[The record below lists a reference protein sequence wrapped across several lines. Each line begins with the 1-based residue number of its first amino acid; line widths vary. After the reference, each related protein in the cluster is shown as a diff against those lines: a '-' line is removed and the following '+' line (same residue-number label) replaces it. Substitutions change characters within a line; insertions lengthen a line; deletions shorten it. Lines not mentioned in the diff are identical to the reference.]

1 MLILGLHS
9 PMEAPIL
16 TGVEGRGMKASEIHV
31 MSVDQIR
38 EELETARENLFN
50 LRFQWAT
57 AQIRDHN
64 LLKAAR
70 RDIARLETILRAREA
85 EGE

>member
-1 MLILGLHS
+1 
-9 PMEAPIL
+9 
-16 TGVEGRGMKASEIHV
+16 MKASEARV
-31 MSVDQIR
+31 MPV
-38 EELETARENLFN
+38 EELRKALETARENLFN

-70 RDIARLETILRAREA
+70 QDIARLETILQEREQSA
-85 EGE
+85 DA

>member
-1 MLILGLHS
+1 
-9 PMEAPIL
+9 
-16 TGVEGRGMKASEIHV
+16 MKASEIRV
-31 MSVDQIR
+31 MPTEQVR

-64 LLKAAR
+64 VLKAAR
-70 RDIARLETILRAREA
+70 RDIARLETILRERELT
-85 EGE
+85 GEE

>member
-1 MLILGLHS
+1 
-9 PMEAPIL
+9 
-16 TGVEGRGMKASEIHV
+16 MKASEAQRMGALRT

-38 EELETARENLFN
+38 EELETARQNLFN

-70 RDIARLETILRAREA
+70 RDIARLETILRARQR
-85 EGE
+85 GE

>member
-1 MLILGLHS
+1 
-9 PMEAPIL
+9 
-16 TGVEGRGMKASEIHV
+16 MKASEVRV
-31 MSVDQIR
+31 MSTDQIR

-70 RDIARLETILRAREA
+70 RDIARLETVLRARAHASARGVEGPVLSGV